1 MSYWIIIEL
10 QHIIKNTQNVL
21 SINNIEI
28 PSKYIFVYMFPN
40 FFFLQIINTL
50 QWCYKYVL
58 DYTHP
63 NVKTCG
69 KWSKWSLMY
78 IKACTSVHA
87 LYIGIKLQFRKR
99 ILDSNICNFLCIDNY
114 FKVNNIR
121 CDKVWKLLNTVG
133 GAHTKV
139 HEFYIYK

>member
-10 QHIIKNTQNVL
+10 QHIIKTPKL
-21 SINNIEI
+21 YFLLIISR
-28 PSKYIFVYMFPN
+28 SKYIFYIRFQT
-40 FFFLQIINTL
+40 FFLQIIKTL

-58 DYTHP
+58 DYMHP
-63 NVKTCG
+63 NGKTCG

-121 CDKVWKLLNTVG
+121 CDKVWKLLNTVV
-133 GAHTKV
+133 GAHTEI
-139 HEFYIYK
+139 HGFYINK